1 MKKKIAISIGDINGV
16 GLEICLRAHKKISK
30 LCDPIYCINESLLE
44 QAQKKLSLKV
54 KNFNISNVDGDFQIK
69 PSKISAKSGAYS
81 FKSFKKAIS
90 LCEDKKVDAIVTM
103 PIHKKAWEL
112 AGIKY
117 KGHTDY
123 LSEHF
128 NKKAIMMLGYD
139 KLFVA
144 LFTDHIPLKE
154 VSKKI
159 KTKNILS
166 FLLDLYQKDMKKI
179 AVLGVNPHSGD
190 SGVLGYED
198 KKIIKAVKKANK
210 ILGKKIFDGAIV
222 PDVAFTKDNRKKYKY
237 FVAMYHDQGL
247 APLKAL
253 QFENTINVSLN
264 LPIIRASVGHGSAF
278 DISYKKNKTI
288 SLKSYFNAIKYCTKI
303 K

>member
-44 QAQKKLSLKV
+44 QAKKKLSLKV
-54 KNFNISNVDGDFQIK
+54 KNFNISNVDGDFKIK

-81 FKSFKKAIS
+81 FESFKKAIS

-123 LSEHF
+123 LSEYF

-159 KTKNILS
+159 KTKDILS

-198 KKIIKAVKKANK
+198 NKIIKAIKKANK

>member
-16 GLEICLRAHKKISK
+16 GLEICLKAHKKISK
-30 LCDPIYCINESLLE
+30 LCDPIYCINENLLE
-44 QAQKKLSLKV
+44 QARKKLSLKV
-54 KNFNISNVDGDFQIK
+54 KNFNIANVDGDFKIK

-81 FKSFKKAIS
+81 FESFKKAIS

-123 LSEHF
+123 LSEYF

-159 KTKNILS
+159 KTKDILS
-166 FLLDLYQKDMKKI
+166 FLLDFYQKDMKKI

-198 KKIIKAVKKANK
+198 NKIIKAIKKANK

>member
-1 MKKKIAISIGDINGV
+1 MKKKIAISIGDINGI
-16 GLEICLRAHKKISK
+16 GLEICLKAHKKISK
-30 LCDPIYCINESLLE
+30 LCDPIYCINENLLE
-44 QAQKKLSLKV
+44 QAKKKLSLKV
-54 KNFNISNVDGDFQIK
+54 KNFNISNVDGDFKIK

-81 FKSFKKAIS
+81 FESFKKAIS

-123 LSEHF
+123 LSEYF

-159 KTKNILS
+159 KTKDILS

-198 KKIIKAVKKANK
+198 NKIIKAIKKANK